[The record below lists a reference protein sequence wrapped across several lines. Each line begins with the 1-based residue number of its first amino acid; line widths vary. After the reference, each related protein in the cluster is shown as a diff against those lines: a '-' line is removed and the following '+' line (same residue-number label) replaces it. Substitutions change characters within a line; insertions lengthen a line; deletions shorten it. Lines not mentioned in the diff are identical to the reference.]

1 MIYTTDAI
9 VLNNRKY
16 SDSSL
21 ICNLYSKDYGKLSII
36 AKGVRKVKNLN
47 GAILQPLNHIN
58 LVYYFKAK
66 RNIQTYKEASI
77 IKKYDDISKNYNKI
91 LISSVI
97 LDMINYSSI
106 EDNPCDIIFRLTN
119 KTLDKINSSESKN
132 IFYYFI
138 FFNIQLLIYLGYKPL
153 IKKCYKCSKTLDNA
167 SFNDKSGQ
175 LECTNCCSSNIK
187 LNIKSIQ
194 LINKFFNT
202 HIDKINTHFNLDNEK
217 LNNIKKYFFHY
228 ILHHITNMKKSK
240 AYINFNKKYD
250 SI

>member
-9 VLNNRKY
+9 VLNSRKY

-58 LVYYFKAK
+58 LVYYFKTK

-119 KTLDKINSSESKN
+119 
-132 IFYYFI
+132 
-138 FFNIQLLIYLGYKPL
+138 
-153 IKKCYKCSKTLDNA
+153 
-167 SFNDKSGQ
+167 
-175 LECTNCCSSNIK
+175 
-187 LNIKSIQ
+187 
-194 LINKFFNT
+194 
-202 HIDKINTHFNLDNEK
+202 NL
-217 LNNIKKYFFHY
+217 
-228 ILHHITNMKKSK
+228 SQ
-240 AYINFNKKYD
+240 
-250 SI
+250 

>member
-1 MIYTTDAI
+1 M
-9 VLNNRKY
+9 
-16 SDSSL
+16 SDQIKNQQTKAEKRFRELRNQMVGSIQKLDGSEFIEKEWQRPGGGGGLMSL
-21 ICNLYSKDYGKLSII
+21 LKGKIFEKVGVNFSKDYGKLSII

-77 IKKYDDISKNYNKI
+77 IKKYDDISRNYNKI

-138 FFNIQLLIYLGYKPL
+138 
-153 IKKCYKCSKTLDNA
+153 
-167 SFNDKSGQ
+167 
-175 LECTNCCSSNIK
+175 
-187 LNIKSIQ
+187 SI
-194 LINKFFNT
+194 
-202 HIDKINTHFNLDNEK
+202 
-217 LNNIKKYFFHY
+217 
-228 ILHHITNMKKSK
+228 
-240 AYINFNKKYD
+240 
-250 SI
+250 